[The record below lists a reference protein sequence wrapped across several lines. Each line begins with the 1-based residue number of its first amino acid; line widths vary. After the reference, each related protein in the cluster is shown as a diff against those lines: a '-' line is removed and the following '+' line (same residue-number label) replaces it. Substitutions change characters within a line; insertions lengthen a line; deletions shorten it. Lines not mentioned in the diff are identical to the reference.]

1 MEKDR
6 LKGVYYFVDKDG
18 TRPVKEFIDSLTQ
31 KEQAKVYA
39 YITELKKQGNN
50 LRRPMADYLGDGIY
64 ELRLKDNRIFYF
76 FYLRERAVLIHA
88 IKKHVKRIPENDLRL
103 CIKRKLETEAC
114 GTNIER
120 LEL

>member
-18 TRPVKEFIDSLTQ
+18 TIPVKEFIDSLTQ

-39 YITELKKQGNN
+39 YITELKKQGHN
-50 LRRPMADYLGDGIY
+50 LRRPMADYLEDGIY
-64 ELRLKDNRIFYF
+64 ELRPKNNRIFYF
-76 FYLRERAVLIHA
+76 FYLRDRAVLAHA
-88 IKKHVKRIPENDLRL
+88 IKKYVKRIPESDLKMCLR
-103 CIKRKLETEAC
+103 RKIETEFC
-114 GTNIER
+114 RTNIER